1 MSSFEIQRSTSRTK
15 GVTKRVGNTLAGIN
29 GQTDI
34 DIARVEAAADVQ
46 CAKVDAV
53 GAVGQRAMQG
63 TAFLSQVEGS
73 LGQAVPLAVTRLQ
86 AIGDLSALAMGM
98 VVTDTV
104 TRLRRL

>member
-1 MSSFEIQRSTSRTK
+1 MPSFEIQHSSSKSR
-15 GVTKRVGNTLAGIN
+15 GVTKRVGNTLASIGS
-29 GQTDI
+29 QTDI

-63 TAFLSQVEGS
+63 TAFLAQIEGQ